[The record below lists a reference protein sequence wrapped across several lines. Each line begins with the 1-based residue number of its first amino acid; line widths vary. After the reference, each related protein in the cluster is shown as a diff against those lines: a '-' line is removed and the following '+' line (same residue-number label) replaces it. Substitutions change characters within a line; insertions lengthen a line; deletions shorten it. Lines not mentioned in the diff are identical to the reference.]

1 MNNHSKQII
10 IMDNNIIYLINLVF
24 WVSVF
29 IIILICRITYNNNI
43 IELLNNNIE
52 EINEFQELK
61 EELIKII
68 NNENLND
75 IDNNI
80 LYKIKK
86 ILELNLKISSN
97 YSNNSSNNR
106 NNNSNN
112 SIIIN
117 TNIIKN
123 LIEKDLIINKIQL
136 LKSNNPSITNEE
148 IRTILETTYKNY
160 LNDVY
165 IKLYNYIHMN
175 NNDNNNNNNNNEI
188 KIDLIIN

>member
-1 MNNHSKQII
+1 
-10 IMDNNIIYLINLVF
+10 MDNNIIYLINLVF

-97 YSNNSSNNR
+97 YSNINNSSLNNT
-106 NNNSNN
+106 NNSNN

-175 NNDNNNNNNNNEI
+175 NNDNNNEI

>member
-1 MNNHSKQII
+1 
-10 IMDNNIIYLINLVF
+10 MDNNIIYLINLVF

-86 ILELNLKISSN
+86 LLELNLKISSN
-97 YSNNSSNNR
+97 NNSNNYSNINNSSNN
-106 NNNSNN
+106 NSINN

-148 IRTILETTYKNY
+148 IRTILETSYKNY

-175 NNDNNNNNNNNEI
+175 DNNNNNNEI